1 MSNIVSNQ
9 TYDKLSYS
17 KGKITYHDYVTNKLD
32 NVHNMLFDDALQKY
46 MLANPNLLHGSNE
59 EFYKSEY
66 DKLKTKYRI
75 IDIKREI
82 YFEPSVAKLIPK
94 HNIDDKKLNIDLTQ
108 YWNNDYV
115 VKNIFLDYRVKP
127 IANNFAEYRFKLAK
141 DIPQQDTTDIKNA
154 CICDAEIIEWD
165 YVRGRAKL
173 RSRVWDTEFYVDYK
187 YTNSEVK
194 ESDSLSIDNLFA
206 TILNKNKTK

>member
-1 MSNIVSNQ
+1 MSSIVSNK

-46 MLANPNLLHGSNE
+46 MLEHGYN
-59 EFYKSEY
+59 
-66 DKLKTKYRI
+66 DLKQKYRI

-94 HNIDDKKLNIDLTQ
+94 HNIDEKLNIDLTQ
-108 YWNNDYV
+108 YWNNDYI

-127 IANNFAEYRFKLAK
+127 IANNFAEYGDTYR
-141 DIPQQDTTDIKNA
+141 QDTEDINNA
-154 CICDAEIIEWD
+154 RIYDAEIIEWD

-173 RSRVWDTEFYVDYK
+173 RSRVWNIEFYIDYK
-187 YTNSEVK
+187 YINSDVK
-194 ESDSLSIDNLFA
+194 EAESLSIDNTFA
-206 TILNKNKTK
+206 SLIRKNKTK

>member
-1 MSNIVSNQ
+1 MSSIVSNK
-9 TYDKLSYS
+9 TNDKLSYS

-46 MLANPNLLHGSNE
+46 MLENLWRDSKE
-59 EFYKSEY
+59 EFYEHGY
-66 DKLKTKYRI
+66 NDLKQKYRI

-94 HNIDDKKLNIDLTQ
+94 HNIDEKLNIDLEK
-108 YWNNDYV
+108 YWNNDYI

-127 IANNFAEYRFKLAK
+127 IANNLAEYG
-141 DIPQQDTTDIKNA
+141 DISRQDTQDINNA
-154 CICDAEIIEWD
+154 CIYDAEIIEWD

-173 RSRVWDTEFYVDYK
+173 RSRVWNIEFYVDYK
-187 YTNSEVK
+187 YINSDVK
-194 ESDSLSIDNLFA
+194 ETESLSIDNTFA
-206 TILNKNKTK
+206 SLIRKNKTKE

>member
-1 MSNIVSNQ
+1 MSSIVSNK

-46 MLANPNLLHGSNE
+46 MLENPNLLQSSNE
-59 EFYKSEY
+59 EFYKSGY
-66 DKLKTKYRI
+66 DKLKEKYRI

-94 HNIDDKKLNIDLTQ
+94 HNIDSKKLNIDLEQ

-127 IANNFAEYRFKLAK
+127 IANNLAEYGDISRQDTK
-141 DIPQQDTTDIKNA
+141 DINNA
-154 CICDAEIIEWD
+154 CIYDAEIIEWD

-173 RSRVWDTEFYVDYK
+173 RSRVWNIEFYIDYK
-187 YTNSEVK
+187 YINSDVK
-194 ESDSLSIDNLFA
+194 EAESLSIDNLF
-206 TILNKNKTK
+206 TSILNKNKTK

>member
-1 MSNIVSNQ
+1 MSNIVSNK

-46 MLANPNLLHGSNE
+46 MLEHGYN
-59 EFYKSEY
+59 
-66 DKLKTKYRI
+66 DLKQKYRI

-108 YWNNDYV
+108 YWNNDYI

-127 IANNFAEYRFKLAK
+127 IANNLAEYGDTYRQDTK
-141 DIPQQDTTDIKNA
+141 DINNA
-154 CICDAEIIEWD
+154 RIYDAEIIEWD

-173 RSRVWDTEFYVDYK
+173 RSRVWNIEFYVDYK

-206 TILNKNKTK
+206 SILNKNKTK

>member
-1 MSNIVSNQ
+1 MSNIVSNK

-46 MLANPNLLHGSNE
+46 MLDKLWIDSKE
-59 EFYKSEY
+59 EFYEHGY
-66 DKLKTKYRI
+66 NELKQKYRI

-94 HNIDDKKLNIDLTQ
+94 HNIDEKLNIDLTQ
-108 YWNNDYV
+108 YWNNDYI

-127 IANNFAEYRFKLAK
+127 IANNFAEYRFRLAK

-194 ESDSLSIDNLFA
+194 ESDSLSIDNTFA
-206 TILNKNKTK
+206 SLIRKNKTK

>member
-1 MSNIVSNQ
+1 MSSIVSNK

-46 MLANPNLLHGSNE
+46 MLENPNLLQSSNE
-59 EFYKSEY
+59 EFYKNGY
-66 DKLKTKYRI
+66 DKLKEKYRI

-94 HNIDDKKLNIDLTQ
+94 HNIDGKKLNIDLTQ

-127 IANNFAEYRFKLAK
+127 IANNLAEYGDTYR
-141 DIPQQDTTDIKNA
+141 QDTMDINNA
-154 CICDAEIIEWD
+154 CIYDAEIIEWD

-206 TILNKNKTK
+206 SILNKNKTK

>member
-1 MSNIVSNQ
+1 MSNIVSNK

-46 MLANPNLLHGSNE
+46 MLANPNLLQSSNE
-59 EFYKSEY
+59 AFYNSEY
-66 DKLKTKYRI
+66 DKLKEKYRI

-94 HNIDDKKLNIDLTQ
+94 HNIDGKKLNIDLEQ
-108 YWNNDYV
+108 YWNNDYI

-127 IANNFAEYRFKLAK
+127 IANNLAEYGDTYR
-141 DIPQQDTTDIKNA
+141 QDTRDINNA
-154 CICDAEIIEWD
+154 CIYDAEIIEWD

-187 YTNSEVK
+187 YINSDVK

-206 TILNKNKTK
+206 SILNKNKTK

>member
-1 MSNIVSNQ
+1 MSNIVSNK

-32 NVHNMLFDDALQKY
+32 NVHNMLFDDALKKY
-46 MLANPNLLHGSNE
+46 MLENLWRDSIE
-59 EFYKSEY
+59 EFYEHGY
-66 DKLKTKYRI
+66 NELKQEYRI

-94 HNIDDKKLNIDLTQ
+94 HNIDNKKLNIDLEQ

-127 IANNFAEYRFKLAK
+127 IANNLAEYGDTYR
-141 DIPQQDTTDIKNA
+141 QDTEDINNA
-154 CICDAEIIEWD
+154 RIYDAEIIEWD

-173 RSRVWDTEFYVDYK
+173 RSRVWNIEFYVDYK
-187 YTNSEVK
+187 YINSDVK
-194 ESDSLSIDNLFA
+194 EAESLSIDNTFA
-206 TILNKNKTK
+206 SLIRKNKTKE

>member
-1 MSNIVSNQ
+1 MSNIVSNK

-46 MLANPNLLHGSNE
+46 MLEHGYNE
-59 EFYKSEY
+59 
-66 DKLKTKYRI
+66 LKQKYRI

-82 YFEPSVAKLIPK
+82 YFEPSIAKLIPK
-94 HNIDDKKLNIDLTQ
+94 HNIDEKLNIDLTQ

-127 IANNFAEYRFKLAK
+127 IANNLAEYGDTCR
-141 DIPQQDTTDIKNA
+141 QDTQDINNA
-154 CICDAEIIEWD
+154 RIYDAEIIEWD

-173 RSRVWDTEFYVDYK
+173 RSRVWNIEFYVDYK
-187 YTNSEVK
+187 YINSDVK
-194 ESDSLSIDNLFA
+194 EAESLSIDNLFA
-206 TILNKNKTK
+206 SILNKNKTK

>member
-1 MSNIVSNQ
+1 MSNIVSNK

-46 MLANPNLLHGSNE
+46 MLEHGYN
-59 EFYKSEY
+59 
-66 DKLKTKYRI
+66 DLKQKYRI

-94 HNIDDKKLNIDLTQ
+94 HNIDDKKLNIDLTH
-108 YWNNDYV
+108 YWNNDYI

-154 CICDAEIIEWD
+154 CICDAEIVEWD

>member
-1 MSNIVSNQ
+1 MSSIVSNK

-46 MLANPNLLHGSNE
+46 MLEHGYN
-59 EFYKSEY
+59 
-66 DKLKTKYRI
+66 DLKQKYRI

-94 HNIDDKKLNIDLTQ
+94 HNIDGKKLNIDLEQ
-108 YWNNDYV
+108 YWNNDYI

-127 IANNFAEYRFKLAK
+127 IANNLAEYGDTYRQDTK
-141 DIPQQDTTDIKNA
+141 DINNA
-154 CICDAEIIEWD
+154 RIYDAEIIEWD

-173 RSRVWDTEFYVDYK
+173 RSRVWNIEFYVDYK
-187 YTNSEVK
+187 YINSDVK
-194 ESDSLSIDNLFA
+194 ESDSLSIDNTFA
-206 TILNKNKTK
+206 SLIRKNKTK

>member
-46 MLANPNLLHGSNE
+46 MLDKLWIDSKE
-59 EFYKSEY
+59 EFYEHGY
-66 DKLKTKYRI
+66 NELKQKYRI

-94 HNIDDKKLNIDLTQ
+94 HNIDEKLNIDLTQ

-115 VKNIFLDYRVKP
+115 VKNIFLDYRIKP
-127 IANNFAEYRFKLAK
+127 IANNLAEYGDTYRQDIK
-141 DIPQQDTTDIKNA
+141 DITKDINNA
-154 CICDAEIIEWD
+154 RIYDAEIIEWD

-173 RSRVWDTEFYVDYK
+173 RSRVWNIEFYVDYK
-187 YTNSEVK
+187 YINSDVK
-194 ESDSLSIDNLFA
+194 EAESLSIDNTFA
-206 TILNKNKTK
+206 SLIRKNKTKE

>member
-46 MLANPNLLHGSNE
+46 MLDNPNLLQSSNE

-66 DKLKTKYRI
+66 DKLKEKYRI

-94 HNIDDKKLNIDLTQ
+94 HNIDNKKLNIDLEQ
-108 YWNNDYV
+108 YWNNDYI

-154 CICDAEIIEWD
+154 CIRDAEIVEWD

>member
-46 MLANPNLLHGSNE
+46 MLEHGYN
-59 EFYKSEY
+59 
-66 DKLKTKYRI
+66 DLKQKYRI

-94 HNIDDKKLNIDLTQ
+94 HNIDDKKLNIDLEQ
-108 YWNNDYV
+108 YWNNDYI

-127 IANNFAEYRFKLAK
+127 IANNLAEYGDTYRQDTK
-141 DIPQQDTTDIKNA
+141 DINNA
-154 CICDAEIIEWD
+154 RIYDAEIIEWD

-173 RSRVWDTEFYVDYK
+173 RSRVWNIEFYVDYK
-187 YTNSEVK
+187 YINSDVK
-194 ESDSLSIDNLFA
+194 EAESLSIDNTFA
-206 TILNKNKTK
+206 SLIRKNKTKE

>member
-1 MSNIVSNQ
+1 MSSIVSNK

-46 MLANPNLLHGSNE
+46 MLANPNLLQSSNE
-59 EFYKSEY
+59 EFYKSGY
-66 DKLKTKYRI
+66 DKLKEKYRI

-94 HNIDDKKLNIDLTQ
+94 HNIDSKKLNIDLEK
-108 YWNNDYV
+108 YWNNDYI

-127 IANNFAEYRFKLAK
+127 IANNLAEYG
-141 DIPQQDTTDIKNA
+141 DISRQDTMDINNA
-154 CICDAEIIEWD
+154 RIYDAEIIEWD

-173 RSRVWDTEFYVDYK
+173 RSRVWNIEFYIDYK
-187 YTNSEVK
+187 YINPDVK
-194 ESDSLSIDNLFA
+194 EAESLSIDNTFA
-206 TILNKNKTK
+206 SLIRKNKTK

>member
-1 MSNIVSNQ
+1 MSSIVSNK

-46 MLANPNLLHGSNE
+46 MLEHGYN
-59 EFYKSEY
+59 
-66 DKLKTKYRI
+66 DLKQKYRI

-94 HNIDDKKLNIDLTQ
+94 HNIDDKKLNIDLEQ
-108 YWNNDYV
+108 YWNNDYI

-127 IANNFAEYRFKLAK
+127 IANNFAEYGDTYR
-141 DIPQQDTTDIKNA
+141 QDTEDINNA
-154 CICDAEIIEWD
+154 RIYDAEIIEWD

-173 RSRVWDTEFYVDYK
+173 RSRVWNIEFYIDYK
-187 YTNSEVK
+187 YINSDVK
-194 ESDSLSIDNLFA
+194 EAESLSIDNTFA
-206 TILNKNKTK
+206 SLIRKNKTK

>member
-1 MSNIVSNQ
+1 MSSIVSNK

-46 MLANPNLLHGSNE
+46 MLEHGYN
-59 EFYKSEY
+59 
-66 DKLKTKYRI
+66 DLKQKYRI

-94 HNIDDKKLNIDLTQ
+94 HNIDDKKLNIDLEQ
-108 YWNNDYV
+108 YWNNDYI

-127 IANNFAEYRFKLAK
+127 IANNLAEYRFRLAK

-187 YTNSEVK
+187 YINSDVK
-194 ESDSLSIDNLFA
+194 ESDSLSIDNTFA
-206 TILNKNKTK
+206 SLMRKNKTK

>member
-1 MSNIVSNQ
+1 MSNIVSNK

-46 MLANPNLLHGSNE
+46 MLDNLWRDSKE
-59 EFYKSEY
+59 EFYEHGY
-66 DKLKTKYRI
+66 NDLKQKYRI

-94 HNIDDKKLNIDLTQ
+94 HNIDGKKLNIDLEQ

-127 IANNFAEYRFKLAK
+127 IANNLAEYGDTYR
-141 DIPQQDTTDIKNA
+141 QDTEDINNA
-154 CICDAEIIEWD
+154 RIYDAEIIEWD

-206 TILNKNKTK
+206 SILNKNKTK

>member
-1 MSNIVSNQ
+1 MSNIVSNK

-46 MLANPNLLHGSNE
+46 MLDNLWRDSEE
-59 EFYKSEY
+59 EFYEHGY
-66 DKLKTKYRI
+66 NELTQKYRI

-94 HNIDDKKLNIDLTQ
+94 HNIDEKLNIDLTQ

-127 IANNFAEYRFKLAK
+127 IANNLAEYGDTYR
-141 DIPQQDTTDIKNA
+141 QDTKNINNA
-154 CICDAEIIEWD
+154 RIYDAEIIEWD

-173 RSRVWDTEFYVDYK
+173 RSRVWNIEFYIDYK
-187 YTNSEVK
+187 YINSEVK
-194 ESDSLSIDNLFA
+194 EAESLSIDNTFA
-206 TILNKNKTK
+206 SLIIKNKTKE

>member
-1 MSNIVSNQ
+1 MSSIVSNK

-32 NVHNMLFDDALQKY
+32 NVHSMLFDDALQKY
-46 MLANPNLLHGSNE
+46 MLDKLWRDSEE
-59 EFYKSEY
+59 EFYEHGY
-66 DKLKTKYRI
+66 NDLKQKYRI

-94 HNIDDKKLNIDLTQ
+94 HNIDSKKLNIDLEK
-108 YWNNDYV
+108 YWNNDYI

-127 IANNFAEYRFKLAK
+127 IANNLAEYGDTYR
-141 DIPQQDTTDIKNA
+141 QDTQDINNA
-154 CICDAEIIEWD
+154 CIYDAEIIEWD

-173 RSRVWDTEFYVDYK
+173 RSRVWNIEFYVDYK
-187 YTNSEVK
+187 YINSDVK
-194 ESDSLSIDNLFA
+194 EAESLSIDNTFA
-206 TILNKNKTK
+206 SLIRKNKTKE

>member
-1 MSNIVSNQ
+1 MSSIVSNK

-46 MLANPNLLHGSNE
+46 MLEHGYN
-59 EFYKSEY
+59 
-66 DKLKTKYRI
+66 DLKQKYRI

-94 HNIDDKKLNIDLTQ
+94 HNIDNKKLNIDLTQ
-108 YWNNDYV
+108 YWNNDYI

-127 IANNFAEYRFKLAK
+127 IANNFAEYRFRLAK

>member
-46 MLANPNLLHGSNE
+46 MLEHGYN
-59 EFYKSEY
+59 
-66 DKLKTKYRI
+66 DLKQKYRI

-94 HNIDDKKLNIDLTQ
+94 HNIDDKKLNIDLEQ
-108 YWNNDYV
+108 YWNNDYI

-127 IANNFAEYRFKLAK
+127 IANNLAEYG
-141 DIPQQDTTDIKNA
+141 DISRQDTMDINNA
-154 CICDAEIIEWD
+154 RIYDAEIIEWD

-173 RSRVWDTEFYVDYK
+173 RSRVWNIEFYIDYK
-187 YTNSEVK
+187 YINSDVK
-194 ESDSLSIDNLFA
+194 EAESLSIDNTFA
-206 TILNKNKTK
+206 SLIRKNKTKE

>member
-1 MSNIVSNQ
+1 MSNIVSNK

-46 MLANPNLLHGSNE
+46 MLDKLWIDSKE
-59 EFYKSEY
+59 EFYEHGY
-66 DKLKTKYRI
+66 NELKQKYRI

-82 YFEPSVAKLIPK
+82 YFEPSVARLIPK
-94 HNIDDKKLNIDLTQ
+94 HNIDEKLNIDLTQ
-108 YWNNDYV
+108 YWNNDYI

-127 IANNFAEYRFKLAK
+127 IANNFAEYRFRLAK

-206 TILNKNKTK
+206 SILNKNKTK

>member
-1 MSNIVSNQ
+1 MSNIVSNK

-46 MLANPNLLHGSNE
+46 MLEHGYN
-59 EFYKSEY
+59 
-66 DKLKTKYRI
+66 DLKQKYRI

-94 HNIDDKKLNIDLTQ
+94 HNIDGKKLNIDLEQ

-127 IANNFAEYRFKLAK
+127 IANNLAEYG
-141 DIPQQDTTDIKNA
+141 DISRQDTTDIKNA

-173 RSRVWDTEFYVDYK
+173 RSRVWNIEFYVDYK
-187 YTNSEVK
+187 YINSDVK
-194 ESDSLSIDNLFA
+194 EPDSLSIDNTFA
-206 TILNKNKTK
+206 SLIRKNKTK

>member
-1 MSNIVSNQ
+1 MSSIVSNK

-46 MLANPNLLHGSNE
+46 MLEHGYN
-59 EFYKSEY
+59 
-66 DKLKTKYRI
+66 DLKQKYRI

-108 YWNNDYV
+108 YWNNDYI

-127 IANNFAEYRFKLAK
+127 IANNFAEYRFRLAK

-206 TILNKNKTK
+206 SILNKNKTK

>member
-46 MLANPNLLHGSNE
+46 MLDKLWIDSKE
-59 EFYKSEY
+59 EFYEHGY
-66 DKLKTKYRI
+66 NELKQKYRI

-94 HNIDDKKLNIDLTQ
+94 HNIDGKKLNIDLEQ

-127 IANNFAEYRFKLAK
+127 IANNLAEYGDTYR
-141 DIPQQDTTDIKNA
+141 QDTRDINNA
-154 CICDAEIIEWD
+154 CIYDAEIIEWD

-173 RSRVWDTEFYVDYK
+173 RSRVWNIEFYVDYK
-187 YTNSEVK
+187 YINSDVK
-194 ESDSLSIDNLFA
+194 EAESLSIDNTFA
-206 TILNKNKTK
+206 SLIRKNKTKE

>member
-1 MSNIVSNQ
+1 MSSIVSNK

-46 MLANPNLLHGSNE
+46 MLEHGYN
-59 EFYKSEY
+59 
-66 DKLKTKYRI
+66 DLKQKYRI

-94 HNIDDKKLNIDLTQ
+94 HNIDEKLNIDLTQ
-108 YWNNDYV
+108 YWNNDYI

-127 IANNFAEYRFKLAK
+127 IANNFAEYRFRLAK

-206 TILNKNKTK
+206 SILNKNKTK

>member
-1 MSNIVSNQ
+1 MSNIVSNK

-46 MLANPNLLHGSNE
+46 MLEHGYN
-59 EFYKSEY
+59 
-66 DKLKTKYRI
+66 DLKQKYRI

-94 HNIDDKKLNIDLTQ
+94 HNIDDKKLNIDLEQ
-108 YWNNDYV
+108 YWNNDYI

-127 IANNFAEYRFKLAK
+127 IANNLAEYGDTYR
-141 DIPQQDTTDIKNA
+141 QDTEDINNA
-154 CICDAEIIEWD
+154 CIYDAEIIEWD

-173 RSRVWDTEFYVDYK
+173 RSRVWNIEFYVDYK
-187 YTNSEVK
+187 YINSDVK
-194 ESDSLSIDNLFA
+194 EAESLSIDNTFA
-206 TILNKNKTK
+206 SLIRKNKTK

>member
-1 MSNIVSNQ
+1 MSSIVSNK

-32 NVHNMLFDDALQKY
+32 NVHNILFDDALQKY
-46 MLANPNLLHGSNE
+46 MLEHGYN
-59 EFYKSEY
+59 
-66 DKLKTKYRI
+66 DLKQKYRI

-94 HNIDDKKLNIDLTQ
+94 HNIDDKKLNIDLEQ

-127 IANNFAEYRFKLAK
+127 IANNFAEYRFRLAK

-206 TILNKNKTK
+206 SILNKNKTK

>member
-1 MSNIVSNQ
+1 MSNIVSNK

-46 MLANPNLLHGSNE
+46 MLEHGYN
-59 EFYKSEY
+59 
-66 DKLKTKYRI
+66 DLKQKYRI

-94 HNIDDKKLNIDLTQ
+94 HNIDDKKLNIDLEQ
-108 YWNNDYV
+108 YWNNDYI

-127 IANNFAEYRFKLAK
+127 IANNLAEYGDTYRQDTK
-141 DIPQQDTTDIKNA
+141 DINNA
-154 CICDAEIIEWD
+154 RIYDAEIIEWD

-173 RSRVWDTEFYVDYK
+173 RSRVWNIEFYIDYK
-187 YTNSEVK
+187 YINSDVK
-194 ESDSLSIDNLFA
+194 EAESLSIDNTFA
-206 TILNKNKTK
+206 SLIRKNKTK

>member
-1 MSNIVSNQ
+1 MSNIVSNK

-46 MLANPNLLHGSNE
+46 MLDKLWIDSKE
-59 EFYKSEY
+59 EFYEHGY
-66 DKLKTKYRI
+66 NELKQEYRI

-94 HNIDDKKLNIDLTQ
+94 HNIDGKKLNIDLTK
-108 YWNNDYV
+108 YWNNDYI

-127 IANNFAEYRFKLAK
+127 IANNFAEYRFRLAK
-141 DIPQQDTTDIKNA
+141 DIPQQDTEDINNA
-154 CICDAEIIEWD
+154 CIYDAEIIEWD

-206 TILNKNKTK
+206 SILNKNKTK

>member
-46 MLANPNLLHGSNE
+46 MLDKLWIDSKE
-59 EFYKSEY
+59 EFYEHGY
-66 DKLKTKYRI
+66 NELKQKYRI

-94 HNIDDKKLNIDLTQ
+94 YNIDGKKLNIDLEQ
-108 YWNNDYV
+108 YWNNDYI

-127 IANNFAEYRFKLAK
+127 IANNLAEYGDTYR
-141 DIPQQDTTDIKNA
+141 QDTRDINNA
-154 CICDAEIIEWD
+154 RIYDAEIIEWD

-173 RSRVWDTEFYVDYK
+173 RSRVWNIEFYIDYK
-187 YTNSEVK
+187 YINSDVK
-194 ESDSLSIDNLFA
+194 EAESLSIDNTFA
-206 TILNKNKTK
+206 SLIRKNKTKE

>member
-46 MLANPNLLHGSNE
+46 MLDKLWRDSKE
-59 EFYKSEY
+59 EFYEHGY
-66 DKLKTKYRI
+66 NELKQKYRI

-82 YFEPSVAKLIPK
+82 YFEPSIAKLIPK
-94 HNIDDKKLNIDLTQ
+94 HNIGDKKLNIDLEQ

-127 IANNFAEYRFKLAK
+127 IANNLAEYGDTYR
-141 DIPQQDTTDIKNA
+141 QDTTNINNA
-154 CICDAEIIEWD
+154 RIYDAEIIEWD

-173 RSRVWDTEFYVDYK
+173 RSRVWNIDFYIDYK
-187 YTNSEVK
+187 YINSDVK
-194 ESDSLSIDNLFA
+194 EAESLSIDNTFA
-206 TILNKNKTK
+206 SLIIKNKTKE

>member
-1 MSNIVSNQ
+1 MSNIVSNK

-46 MLANPNLLHGSNE
+46 MLEHGYN
-59 EFYKSEY
+59 
-66 DKLKTKYRI
+66 DLKQKYRI

-94 HNIDDKKLNIDLTQ
+94 HNIDDKKLNIDLTH
-108 YWNNDYV
+108 YWNNDYI

-127 IANNFAEYRFKLAK
+127 IANNFAEYRFRLAK

-206 TILNKNKTK
+206 SILNKNKTK

>member
-1 MSNIVSNQ
+1 MSNIVSNK

-46 MLANPNLLHGSNE
+46 MLEHGYN
-59 EFYKSEY
+59 
-66 DKLKTKYRI
+66 DLKQKYRI

-94 HNIDDKKLNIDLTQ
+94 HNIDGKKLNIDLEQ
-108 YWNNDYV
+108 YWNNDYI

-127 IANNFAEYRFKLAK
+127 IANNFAEYRFRLAK

-206 TILNKNKTK
+206 SILNKNKTK

>member
-1 MSNIVSNQ
+1 MSNIVSNK

-46 MLANPNLLHGSNE
+46 MLEHGYN
-59 EFYKSEY
+59 
-66 DKLKTKYRI
+66 DLKQKYRI

-82 YFEPSVAKLIPK
+82 YFEPSIAKLIPK
-94 HNIDDKKLNIDLTQ
+94 HNIDGKKLNIDLEK
-108 YWNNDYV
+108 YWNNDYI

-127 IANNFAEYRFKLAK
+127 IANNLAEYGDTYR
-141 DIPQQDTTDIKNA
+141 QDTRDINNA
-154 CICDAEIIEWD
+154 RIYDAEIIEWD

-173 RSRVWDTEFYVDYK
+173 RSRVWNIDFYIDYK
-187 YTNSEVK
+187 YINSDVK
-194 ESDSLSIDNLFA
+194 EAESLSIDNTFA
-206 TILNKNKTK
+206 SLIRKNKIKE

>member
-1 MSNIVSNQ
+1 MSNIVSNK

-46 MLANPNLLHGSNE
+46 MLDNLWRDSKE
-59 EFYKSEY
+59 EFYEHGY
-66 DKLKTKYRI
+66 NDLKQKYRI

-94 HNIDDKKLNIDLTQ
+94 HNIDEKLNIDLEQ

-127 IANNFAEYRFKLAK
+127 IANNLAEYG
-141 DIPQQDTTDIKNA
+141 DISRQDTTDINNA
-154 CICDAEIIEWD
+154 RIYDAEIIEWD

-173 RSRVWDTEFYVDYK
+173 RSRVWNIEFYVDYK
-187 YTNSEVK
+187 YINSDVK
-194 ESDSLSIDNLFA
+194 EAESLSIDNTFA
-206 TILNKNKTK
+206 SLIRKNKTK

>member
-1 MSNIVSNQ
+1 MSNIVSNK

-46 MLANPNLLHGSNE
+46 MLDNLWHNSEE
-59 EFYKSEY
+59 EFYEHGY
-66 DKLKTKYRI
+66 NDLKQKYRI

-82 YFEPSVAKLIPK
+82 YFEPSVAKLISK
-94 HNIDDKKLNIDLTQ
+94 YNIDKKPNIDLEH
-108 YWNNDYV
+108 YWNNDYI

-127 IANNFAEYRFKLAK
+127 IANNLAEYR
-141 DIPQQDTTDIKNA
+141 DIFQQDTEDINNA
-154 CICDAEIIEWD
+154 CIYDAEIIEWD

-173 RSRVWDTEFYVDYK
+173 RSRVWNIEFYIDYK
-187 YTNSEVK
+187 YINSDVK
-194 ESDSLSIDNLFA
+194 EAESLSIDNTFA
-206 TILNKNKTK
+206 SLIRKNKTK

>member
-1 MSNIVSNQ
+1 MSNIVSNK

-46 MLANPNLLHGSNE
+46 MLEHGYN
-59 EFYKSEY
+59 
-66 DKLKTKYRI
+66 DLKQKYRI

-94 HNIDDKKLNIDLTQ
+94 HNIDDKKLNIDLEQ
-108 YWNNDYV
+108 YWNNDYI

-127 IANNFAEYRFKLAK
+127 IANNLAEYGDTYRQDTK
-141 DIPQQDTTDIKNA
+141 DINNA
-154 CICDAEIIEWD
+154 RIYDAEIIEWD

-173 RSRVWDTEFYVDYK
+173 RSRVWNIEFYVDYK
-187 YTNSEVK
+187 YINSDVK
-194 ESDSLSIDNLFA
+194 EAESLSIDNTFA
-206 TILNKNKTK
+206 SLIRKNKTK

>member
-1 MSNIVSNQ
+1 MSSIVSNK

-46 MLANPNLLHGSNE
+46 MLEHGYN
-59 EFYKSEY
+59 
-66 DKLKTKYRI
+66 DLKQKYRI

-94 HNIDDKKLNIDLTQ
+94 HNIDGKKLNIDLEQ

-127 IANNFAEYRFKLAK
+127 IANNLAEYRFKLAK

-154 CICDAEIIEWD
+154 CIRDAEIVEWD